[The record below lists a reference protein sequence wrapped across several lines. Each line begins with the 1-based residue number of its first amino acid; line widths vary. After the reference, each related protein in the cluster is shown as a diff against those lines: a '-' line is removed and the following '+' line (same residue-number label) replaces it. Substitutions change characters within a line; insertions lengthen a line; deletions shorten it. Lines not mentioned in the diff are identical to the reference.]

1 VLAAASAAVLEE
13 TMKTF
18 IRLALPVLAL
28 LVMAPAAQ
36 AQQGHEGDHPAGQ
49 PEAQAAPAPDA
60 AMPMQGMR
68 MQGMQGMQMPMQGM
82 GGGSMN
88 CPMMGGMKH
97 GSGMNMG
104 KGMNM
109 GMGMG
114 MGMPFEHV
122 EGRIAFLQT
131 EIGIT
136 DAQREQWNA
145 FAGALRRNAEVHR
158 TMHNQMM
165 GPDAPSSQTWL
176 QKVQQKARMMST
188 HAEALKAVDAAAG
201 PLYAVLTEDQ
211 RQKADSLLTGAM
223 GMM

>member
-1 VLAAASAAVLEE
+1 VLAAASAAILEE
-13 TMKTF
+13 TMKT
-18 IRLALPVLAL
+18 IVRLALPVLAL

-36 AQQGHEGDHPAGQ
+36 AQQGREDHHPAGQ

-60 AMPMQGMR
+60 AMPMPMPMQGMR
-68 MQGMQGMQMPMQGM
+68 MQGMQMPMQGM
-82 GGGSMN
+82 GGGSMD

-97 GSGMNMG
+97 DSGMNMG
-104 KGMNM
+104 RGMN
-109 GMGMG
+109 

-145 FAGALRRNAEVHR
+145 FAVALRRNAEVHR

-176 QKVQQKARMMST
+176 QKVQQKTRMMST
-188 HAEALKAVDAAAG
+188 HAEALKAVDTAAG

-211 RQKADSLLTGAM
+211 RQKAERLLSGTM
-223 GMM
+223 GML